1 MTWTGR
7 YVGRPFGEGKGE
19 FTCWALLRAVY
30 AEQLGIDLP
39 AYGEIGAADLLR
51 VARAM
56 ERDKDSDPW
65 REVVEPRAFDVAV
78 MRRRK
83 VAGHVGVMVDANRV
97 LHVEKATN
105 ACIEDVRDW
114 PVRHRLVGFRRHAT
128 Q

>member
-1 MTWTGR
+1 MKWTGR
-7 YVGRPFGEGKGE
+7 YVGRPFGEGAGE
-19 FTCWALLRAVY
+19 VTCWALLRAVY
-30 AEQLGIDLP
+30 AEQLGVDLP

-83 VAGHVGVMVDANRV
+83 VAGHVGVMVDPNRV
-97 LHVEKATN
+97 LHVERATS

-114 PVRHRLVGFRRHAT
+114 SIRHRLIGFRRHAT